1 MPPNSPPDKLPEEL
15 YSHTGIKDAEN
26 ILREISMMPSSIETI
41 DIAMFNY
48 LNETLNLHTNT
59 NKGFKKVPVVWV
71 ANERSNQI
79 KNRKELRD
87 DNGLLIFPMMTLE
100 RTSIRKDPAFK
111 GVAWAHIPNNPD
123 EKGGAITVARR
134 IKQDKTANFI
144 NADKRRTQATL
155 TSGIGPGQE
164 NFPGASAK
172 VVYETISM
180 PIPTYVETNY
190 KITIRTEYQQQ
201 INDLITP
208 FFVRTGQ
215 ITAFFIKNDGHRYEA
230 FIQGDFGQDFNIK
243 SFQDEERIYK
253 AEIDIKVLGYLM
265 GQGPNEERPKISIRE
280 NAVQFRMGKEQIIL
294 NESPNY
300 TSKSFYKP

>member
-1 MPPNSPPDKLPEEL
+1 MPPNSPPEKPPEEL
-15 YSHTGIKDAEN
+15 YSHTGVKDAEN
-26 ILREISMMPSSIETI
+26 ILREISMMPSTIETI
-41 DIAMFNY
+41 DVAMFNY
-48 LNETLNLHTNT
+48 LNETLNLHVNT

-87 DNGLLIFPMMTLE
+87 DNGFLIFPMMTLE
-100 RTSIRKDPAFK
+100 RTVIRKDPAFK
-111 GVAWAHIPNNPD
+111 GVAWAHLPNYPD

-144 NADKRRTQATL
+144 NADKRRRQATL
-155 TSGIGPGQE
+155 TSGIGPGQD
-164 NFPGASAK
+164 NYPGESSK

-180 PIPTYVETNY
+180 PIPTYVETGY

-215 ITAFFIKNDGHRYEA
+215 ITAFFINNDGHRYEA
-230 FIQGDFGQDFNIK
+230 FIQGDFGQDFNVK

-265 GQGPNEERPKISIRE
+265 GQGPNEERPKIAIRE
-280 NAVQFRMGKEQIIL
+280 NAVQFKMGKEQIIL
-294 NESPNY
+294 GEKPEY
-300 TSKSFYKP
+300 TTKSFYRP